1 MTASIGELVEQLGS
15 SLHLNKAA
23 GWDPVGLQFGDPTQP
38 VSTLAVCHE
47 ATDEVVD
54 RLIAAEVDL
63 AVVYHPLLF
72 RPVTSLV
79 AGNSPAGR
87 AFRLIANGVALMTVH
102 TAFDVI
108 AKGTADAL
116 ADTVGLSDAVGF
128 GPAWGEDS
136 VKVITFV
143 PAAASA
149 GLIQAMTMAGAGRIG
164 AYSGCAYRSA
174 GVGAF
179 LPDATATPVVGEIGV
194 LNEEPEE
201 RIEMIAGAAQLDA
214 VVAALVASHPYDE
227 PAYDVVATQS
237 NAGFIG
243 RVGKLEVAM
252 SVSSFARRI
261 EDRLGGVVRVAGT
274 GTISTVAVIPGSG
287 GSFIANV
294 PADAV
299 VTGDVNHHQARA
311 AVSSGVAVIDPGH
324 AATERPGVKAL
335 YAALADAATTV
346 IDMTDLDPDPWK
358 EA

>member
-1 MTASIGELVEQLGS
+1 MTASVGELVEQLGS

-23 GWDPVGLQFGDPTQP
+23 GWDPVGLQFGDPTHR

-47 ATDEVVD
+47 VTTEVAD
-54 RLIAAEVDL
+54 QLIAAEVDL
-63 AVVYHPLLF
+63 AVAYHPLLF

-108 AKGTADAL
+108 AGGTADAL

-136 VKVITFV
+136 VKVITFA
-143 PAAASA
+143 PAAAV
-149 GLIQAMTMAGAGRIG
+149 GGVIEAMTAAGAGRIG
-164 AYSGCAYRSA
+164 AYSACSYRSA

-179 LPDATATPVVGEIGV
+179 FPDVVAEPVVGDVGA
-194 LNEEPEE
+194 LNQEPEE
-201 RIEMIAGAAQLDA
+201 RIEMIAGASQADA
-214 VVAALVASHPYDE
+214 VVAALVAAHPYDE
-227 PAYDVVATQS
+227 PAYDVVATRS

-243 RVGKLEVAM
+243 RVGKLEEAM
-252 SVSSFARRI
+252 SVSSLARRI
-261 EDRLGGVVRVAGT
+261 EDRVGGVIRVAGT
-274 GTISTVAVIPGSG
+274 GTVSTVAVIPGSG
-287 GSFIANV
+287 GSFVTEA
-294 PADAV
+294 PADVV
-299 VTGDVNHHQARA
+299 VTGDVSHHQARA
-311 AVSSGVAVIDPGH
+311 AVSSGVAIIDPGH

-335 YAALADAATTV
+335 YAALSDAAPTV